1 MNVHYFNNVGYLTHK
16 FSDNELKP
24 IRDEIF
30 EIKENFS
37 EYESQKHNQHLAGNI
52 KREYSLKK
60 CTEVI
65 KNLTYPIV
73 WEFDRQFNYI
83 KSIDLMVKDSPIE
96 LSKCWVNFQK
106 KHEFNPFHTHSGLF
120 SFVVWMKIPARYD
133 KEKKLPFVDHANCA
147 YPNTFQLFY
156 TNSSGRI
163 CTHDYHLNPEDE
175 GTMLFFTAN
184 RGHQVYPFYTSNKT
198 RVSISG
204 NIILDVNQVIK

>member
-65 KNLTYPIV
+65 ENLTYPVV
-73 WEFDRQFNYI
+73 WEFDRQFNYL
-83 KSIDLMVKDSPIE
+83 KSIDLMVKDSPIK

-106 KHEFNPFHTHSGLF
+106 KGEFNPTHSHGGIL
-120 SFVVWMKIPARYD
+120 SFILYIQIPFNVEDEMKFGPG
-133 KEKKLPFVDHANCA
+133 KNS
-147 YPNTFQLFY
+147 NTNVPGHLQFTY
-156 TNSSGRI
+156 TNSLGNI
-163 CTHDYHLNPEDE
+163 HQQVIPVDKQFENT
-175 GTMLFFTAN
+175 LFMFHSKLPHT
-184 RGHQVYPFYTSNKT
+184 VYPFFTSDEY
-198 RVSISG
+198 RISVSG
-204 NIILDVNQVIK
+204 NYLLDNTKAT

>member
-1 MNVHYFNNVGYLTHK
+1 MTIVNFNDPGVVQRKL
-16 FSDNELKP
+16 S
-24 IRDEIF
+24 
-30 EIKENFS
+30 KETLDRLNS
-37 EYESQKHNQHLAGNI
+37 Y
-52 KREYSLKK
+52 
-60 CTEVI
+60 I
-65 KNLTYPIV
+65 KNKKQNWNKELVGQINSSFFLEDKNNWFFEKEVLPTIEEYMDQPICGT
-73 WEFDRQFNYI
+73 WLIPKILNDNCAI
-83 KSIDLMVKDSPIE
+83 KMESL
-96 LSKCWVNFQK
+96 CVNFQK
-106 KHEFNPFHTHSGLF
+106 KPEFNPFHTHSGLF
-120 SFVVWMKIPARYD
+120 SFVIWMKIPARYD

>member
-1 MNVHYFNNVGYLTHK
+1 M
-16 FSDNELKP
+16 
-24 IRDEIF
+24 
-30 EIKENFS
+30 
-37 EYESQKHNQHLAGNI
+37 ESL
-52 KREYSLKK
+52 
-60 CTEVI
+60 
-65 KNLTYPIV
+65 
-73 WEFDRQFNYI
+73 
-83 KSIDLMVKDSPIE
+83 
-96 LSKCWVNFQK
+96 WVNFQK